1 MINKDNNR
9 DNLFTQLIESNSD
22 TYQDLKIKNKKLRE
36 IIIKITEEIKALNTK
51 IKTMEKEF
59 TTEKQLLLDKLD
71 KITNNYKLYAEGYKE
86 KAILKKD
93 IGTLIN
99 NYKQNNKVLN
109 SFKDS
114 FSFLLKKN
122 MTMYYECKNL
132 NIDKNNTYTY
142 TNKNDNGQYY
152 DFIIDIKNKLFNNI
166 IKYKK
171 SIDMINFPDFYKEY
185 LTFVENEE
193 QKEKE
198 NNKNIYNKYKNN
210 SSEKDENKNR
220 NNKYINKRKS
230 FGEYKNKYSFTK
242 IDLNSKQNKINDDFY
257 SEKKSNNKNEKE
269 KKIGNNKSYKDT
281 NFYRNYF
288 FGMNGNTYSP
298 NQINYSEYG
307 NYK

>member
-1 MINKDNNR
+1 MINKDNNK
-9 DNLFTQLIESNSD
+9 DNSFIQLIENNSD

-36 IIIKITEEIKALNTK
+36 IIIKITEEIKALNIK

-122 MTMYYECKNL
+122 MIMYNECKNL
-132 NIDKNNTYTY
+132 NIDINNIN
-142 TNKNDNGQYY
+142 TNAKDQYVQ
-152 DFIIDIKNKLFNNI
+152 FIIDIKNKLFNNI

-185 LTFVENEE
+185 LSFVENEE
-193 QKEKE
+193 QEEKKE
-198 NNKNIYNKYKNN
+198 NNRNIYNK
-210 SSEKDENKNR
+210 NKNSIKEKEESKN
-220 NNKYINKRKS
+220 NNKYFNKRKS
-230 FGEYKNKYSFTK
+230 FDVYKNKYSFTK
-242 IDLNSKQNKINDDFY
+242 IDLNSKQNIINDDFY
-257 SEKKSNNKNEKE
+257 SEKKNK
-269 KKIGNNKSYKDT
+269 
-281 NFYRNYF
+281 
-288 FGMNGNTYSP
+288 
-298 NQINYSEYG
+298 
-307 NYK
+307 

>member
-114 FSFLLKKN
+114 FSF
-122 MTMYYECKNL
+122 C
-132 NIDKNNTYTY
+132 
-142 TNKNDNGQYY
+142 
-152 DFIIDIKNKLFNNI
+152 
-166 IKYKK
+166 
-171 SIDMINFPDFYKEY
+171 
-185 LTFVENEE
+185 
-193 QKEKE
+193 
-198 NNKNIYNKYKNN
+198 
-210 SSEKDENKNR
+210 SSFSTKV
-220 NNKYINKRKS
+220 
-230 FGEYKNKYSFTK
+230 KYS
-242 IDLNSKQNKINDDFY
+242 L
-257 SEKKSNNKNEKE
+257 
-269 KKIGNNKSYKDT
+269 
-281 NFYRNYF
+281 
-288 FGMNGNTYSP
+288 
-298 NQINYSEYG
+298 
-307 NYK
+307 

>member
-1 MINKDNNR
+1 MINKDNNK
-9 DNLFTQLIESNSD
+9 DNLFIKLIESNSD

-36 IIIKITEEIKALNTK
+36 IIIKITEEIKALKAK

-122 MTMYYECKNL
+122 MIMYNECKNI
-132 NIDKNNTYTY
+132 NIDINNGN
-142 TNKNDNGQYY
+142 TNNNQYEE
-152 DFIIDIKNKLFNNI
+152 FIIDIKNKLFNNI

-185 LTFVENEE
+185 LSFVENEE
-193 QKEKE
+193 KKEKE
-198 NNKNIYNKYKNN
+198 NNKNINNKYKNYN
-210 SSEKDENKNR
+210 KEKDENKNR
-220 NNKYINKRKS
+220 NKNNKYFNKRKS
-230 FGEYKNKYSFTK
+230 FGEYNNKYSFTK
-242 IDLNSKQNKINDDFY
+242 IDLDSKQNIINDDFY
-257 SEKKSNNKNEKE
+257 CEKKINNKNE
-269 KKIGNNKSYKDT
+269 KKIGNNKSYKNT

-288 FGMNGNTYSP
+288 FGMNNIFNP

-307 NYK
+307 NY